1 MQSGQCTVR
10 YTLRQCTVVSAQCVT
25 LYVSAQ
31 WSVHSA
37 LHFTSVHSGQCTV
50 RYTLRQCTVV
60 SAQCVTLYVSA
71 QWSVHSALHFTSV
84 RQCIVI
90 LFVVSITCMAV
101 ALLESTSILICHMV
115 TLFTFFISFTCLLL
129 FHAMYVI
136 LSLRFRDSSSILFF
150 SVHLHCVCLSI
161 IVIIIYNSRPSPLH
175 QPRMRAHLRVYS
187 VLREAFYY
195 VTYL

>member
-1 MQSGQCTVR
+1 M
-10 YTLRQCTVVSAQCVT
+10 
-25 LYVSAQ
+25 
-31 WSVHSA
+31 HSA

-101 ALLESTSILICHMV
+101 ALLESTPILICHMV
-115 TLFTFFISFTCLLL
+115 TLFTFFISFTGLLL

-136 LSLRFRDSSSILFF
+136 LSLFFQDISSILFF
-150 SVHLHCVCLSI
+150 FSAPSLCVSI
-161 IVIIIYNSRPSPLH
+161 NNSNNNI
-175 QPRMRAHLRVYS
+175 
-187 VLREAFYY
+187 
-195 VTYL
+195 